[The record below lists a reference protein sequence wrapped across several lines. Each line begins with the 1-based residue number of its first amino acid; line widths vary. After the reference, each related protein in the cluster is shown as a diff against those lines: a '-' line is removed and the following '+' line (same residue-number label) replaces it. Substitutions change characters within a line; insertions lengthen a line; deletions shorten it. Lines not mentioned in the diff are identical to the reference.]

1 MLAYFKFFLFDPE
14 APVVNVSTALAR
26 FAFGHKKHLK
36 LAAASYWKPQSS
48 SLLTSLPSIA
58 KLHEAGNATIV
69 SLHMSPL
76 TRASTES
83 QPVAREARI
92 SSSPLSSSGLMHG
105 SPLSDDGIMHDSVSN
120 GAVHQQRLFDNAVYS
135 QCVRSMFALAKDPSP
150 RIASLGRRVLSIIG
164 IEQVVAKP
172 SKPTGRLGEA
182 ATTSNTPLTGLARS
196 SSWFD
201 MHAGSCSWS
210 EISESCA

>member
-1 MLAYFKFFLFDPE
+1 MLTFNFFLFDPE
-14 APVVNVSTALAR
+14 APVVNIYTALAR
-26 FAFGHKKHLK
+26 FAFGHKQHLK
-36 LAAASYWKPQSS
+36 SAASSYCKPQSS

-58 KLHEAGNATIV
+58 KLHDAGNAKLV

-83 QPVAREARI
+83 QPVTREARI

-120 GAVHQQRLFDNAVYS
+120 GAVHQQRPFDNAVYS

-172 SKPTGRLGEA
+172 SKTIGRLGEA
-182 ATTSNTPLTGLARS
+182 ATTSNTPLAGLSRS

-201 MHAGSCSWS
+201 MHAGSCF
-210 EISESCA
+210 